1 MPNTC
6 EKKNLFAS
14 GSSKDEP
21 ICLLDSESENES
33 DQKDKRKLLKR
44 PRTCPNIKKNATNKC
59 STFSRRKS
67 YSNMRKSDLSST
79 CMLNPDPSPIKLFAT
94 KQDEELRKDHDS
106 FSREHWSFK
115 YCWTLR
121 EMLGID
127 GELQEG
133 PIDFLILSTFIVDF
147 DFLLADIPEL
157 VSIPNVT
164 LFYGHSD
171 NSNECWKKLVAADYN
186 IDFIRL
192 DPASPAQTESNP
204 CTVQIPYGCHH
215 SKFFIVGFR
224 SGRLRIIIHTA
235 NMRYGDVHLK
245 AQGVLILVSK

>member
-1 MPNTC
+1 MDN
-6 EKKNLFAS
+6 
-14 GSSKDEP
+14 
-21 ICLLDSESENES
+21 
-33 DQKDKRKLLKR
+33 
-44 PRTCPNIKKNATNKC
+44 
-59 STFSRRKS
+59 
-67 YSNMRKSDLSST
+67 
-79 CMLNPDPSPIKLFAT
+79 
-94 KQDEELRKDHDS
+94 
-106 FSREHWSFK
+106 
-115 YCWTLR
+115 
-121 EMLGID
+121 
-127 GELQEG
+127 
-133 PIDFLILSTFIVDF
+133 
-147 DFLLADIPEL
+147 
-157 VSIPNVT
+157 
-164 LFYGHSD
+164 